1 MQASISPGAL
11 VCALRMTA
19 DYHVFELNLA
29 YTTSLMITLMA
40 LGSTFWLDHD

>member
-1 MQASISPGAL
+1 L

-29 YTTSLMITLMA
+29 YTTRLMITLMA